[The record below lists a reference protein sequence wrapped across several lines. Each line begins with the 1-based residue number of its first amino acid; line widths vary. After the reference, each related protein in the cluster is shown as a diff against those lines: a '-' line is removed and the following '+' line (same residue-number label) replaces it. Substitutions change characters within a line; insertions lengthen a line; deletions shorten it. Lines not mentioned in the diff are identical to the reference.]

1 MTFHIPVVFE
11 DLHNYEK
18 FYCVLTIITPKFLP
32 NRIGD
37 RENAFLLP
45 KFPLIMVSDLQQN
58 IIEIAIEA
66 FINSIN
72 SKEAIVPSNL
82 IPHFNKNA
90 IEKILYQNKK
100 KWIRFNEKLKAK
112 LKDDLEDESDDES
125 DIID

>member
-1 MTFHIPVVFE
+1 
-11 DLHNYEK
+11 
-18 FYCVLTIITPKFLP
+18 
-32 NRIGD
+32 
-37 RENAFLLP
+37 
-45 KFPLIMVSDLQQN
+45 MVSDLQQN